1 MDYKIDLIPFQEKD
15 GVKYKIIQITDIA
28 LHTSPKKPTPSV
40 GKKVQKA
47 FENNKPDRIYSNLE
61 KPEVTGNGSITLDL
75 LKMDPDFVKMVQ
87 NEEAQGYKVLISLPK
102 SGVPIFA
109 GKDTVEFM
117 DSKNGKR
124 LTRGIAKGKD
134 KD

>member
-1 MDYKIDLIPFQEKD
+1 MDYKIDLIPFQKKD

-28 LHTSPKKPTPSV
+28 LHTSQKTPTPSV

-47 FENNKPDRIYSNLE
+47 FEKNKPDRIYSNLE
-61 KPEVTGNGSITLDL
+61 KPEVTGDGLITLDL

-87 NEEAQGYKVLISLPK
+87 AEEAQGYKVLIQLPK
-102 SGVPIFA
+102 AGVPIFA

-117 DSKNGKR
+117 NSKNGKR
-124 LTRGIAKGKD
+124 LTRGIAKEKD
-134 KD
+134 KG

>member
-1 MDYKIDLIPFQEKD
+1 MDYAIELIPFQKKD
-15 GVKYKIIQITDIA
+15 GMKYKIIHITDIA
-28 LHTSPKKPTPSV
+28 LHTSQKTPTPSV

-47 FENNKPDRIYSNLE
+47 FENNKPDRIYSNLK
-61 KPEVTGNGSITLDL
+61 KPTVTGNVTITLDI

-87 NEEAQGYKVLISLPK
+87 AEEAQGYKILIQLPK
-102 SGVPIFA
+102 AGVPIFA

-117 DSKNGKR
+117 NSKNGKR

-134 KD
+134 KG